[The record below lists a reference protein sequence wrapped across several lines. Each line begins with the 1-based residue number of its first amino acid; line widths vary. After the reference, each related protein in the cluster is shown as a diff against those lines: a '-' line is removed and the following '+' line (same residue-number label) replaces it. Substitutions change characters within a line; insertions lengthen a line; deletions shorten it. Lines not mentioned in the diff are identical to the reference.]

1 MNEAIIITTY
11 LLSNDELNKI
21 KEKIPQLKNFAVKNI
36 IDKGILGGMVIK
48 FADKIIDL
56 SLKNK
61 LKMISQKLYEQL

>member
-36 IDKGILGGMVIK
+36 IDKSILGGMVIK